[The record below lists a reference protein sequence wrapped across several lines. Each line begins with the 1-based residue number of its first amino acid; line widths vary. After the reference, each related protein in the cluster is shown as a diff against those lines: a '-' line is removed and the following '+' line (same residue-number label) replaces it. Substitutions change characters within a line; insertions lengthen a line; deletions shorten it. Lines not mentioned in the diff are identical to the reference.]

1 MNDNNLQQTL
11 LQQEVT
17 PPNNVWEKI
26 AVALD
31 EADKDAPLKN
41 RLLSTVVTPPSTA
54 WQEIDVL
61 LDDEEKAAALLTK
74 EIEVPFDM
82 WEKISLQMD
91 KEADAEIAA
100 KLVNAAVVPP
110 TVVWETV
117 QQELQQNEQA
127 KIIPLKSN
135 YKKIIRFAAAAAIT
149 GLLAWGAFSLLDNNN
164 RNAVVRDESTK
175 QASENKLPA
184 IVKEPATTAP
194 AEQPTASRLNV
205 RRRIKNELKQEQ
217 TVAKADVQEHSTS
230 NTISAQ
236 TIHHGKPKTA
246 TSENGFAENQ
256 YFVVLNDNGDLV
268 RVTKRINNMKC
279 MNTEDIP
286 VDAAAALNTRDCNN
300 QIKQWQEKMAMSTSL
315 ANASGIIDI
324 AELIKTTD
332 K

>member
-17 PPNNVWEKI
+17 PPNTVWEKI
-26 AVALD
+26 TVVLD
-31 EADKDAPLKN
+31 EADEDAPLRDK
-41 RLLSTVVTPPSTA
+41 LLLASLTPPPTA
-54 WQEIDVL
+54 WNEVELL
-61 LDDEEKAAALLTK
+61 LDDDKNSAQLLNKEVAAPADL
-74 EIEVPFDM
+74 
-82 WEKISLQMD
+82 WEKISQQLD
-91 KEADAEIAA
+91 READEKIAA
-100 KLVNAAVVPP
+100 KLIAADITAPAI
-110 TVVWETV
+110 VWDAV
-117 QQELQQNEQA
+117 QQELQKNEPA

-135 YKKIIRFAAAAAIT
+135 YKKIIQFAAAAAIT
-149 GLLAWGAFSLLDNNN
+149 GLLAWGAYTLLGNNN
-164 RNAVVRDESTK
+164 QDAVVKDEQK
-175 QASENKLPA
+175 PSENKLPA
-184 IVKEPATTAP
+184 VVKEPAVTT
-194 AEQPTASRLNV
+194 EQPSASRLTV
-205 RRRIKNELKQEQ
+205 RKRIKNELKQEQ
-217 TVAKADVQEHSTS
+217 SVAKVDMQEHSTS

-236 TIHHGKPKTA
+236 TIHHGKPKTG

-279 MNTEDIP
+279 VNADDIP

>member
-17 PPNNVWEKI
+17 PPNNIWEKI
-26 AVALD
+26 AVALN
-31 EADKDAPLKN
+31 EADEDAPLRNK
-41 RLLSTVVTPPSTA
+41 LLSAALTPPPTS
-54 WQEIDVL
+54 WNEVELL
-61 LDDEEKAAALLTK
+61 LDDEKNSAQLLNKEVAAPA
-74 EIEVPFDM
+74 DM
-82 WEKISLQMD
+82 WEKISQQLD
-91 KEADAEIAA
+91 KEADEKIATKLIAA
-100 KLVNAAVVPP
+100 NITAPAF
-110 TVVWETV
+110 VWDVV
-117 QQELQQNEQA
+117 QQELQQNEAA

-135 YKKIIRFAAAAAIT
+135 YKKIIQFAAAAAIT
-149 GLLAWGAFSLLDNNN
+149 GLLAWGAYSLMGNHNQYT
-164 RNAVVRDESTK
+164 VVKDEQKS
-175 QASENKLPA
+175 SENKLPA
-184 IVKEPATTAP
+184 VVKEPAVTI
-194 AEQPTASRLNV
+194 EQPTASRLTV
-205 RRRIKNELKQEQ
+205 RKRIKNELKQEQ
-217 TVAKADVQEHSTS
+217 SVAKADMQEHSTN

-236 TIHHGKPKTA
+236 TIHHGKPQTG

-279 MNTEDIP
+279 VNADDIP

>member
-17 PPNNVWEKI
+17 PPNDVWEKI
-26 AVALD
+26 AVVLD
-31 EADKDAPLKN
+31 EADEDAPIRNK
-41 RLLSTVVTPPSTA
+41 LLSADLTPPLTA
-54 WQEIDVL
+54 WNEVELL
-61 LDDEEKAAALLTK
+61 LDDDKNSAQLRNKEVAAPA
-74 EIEVPFDM
+74 DM
-82 WEKISLQMD
+82 WEKISQQLD
-91 KEADAEIAA
+91 READEKIAA
-100 KLVNAAVVPP
+100 KLIAADITAPAF
-110 TVVWETV
+110 VWDV
-117 QQELQQNEQA
+117 IQQELQQKEQA

-135 YKKIIRFAAAAAIT
+135 YKRIIQFAAAAAII
-149 GLLAWGAFSLLDNNN
+149 GLLAWGAYSLLSNNSQD
-164 RNAVVRDESTK
+164 AVVRNEPN
-175 QASENKLPA
+175 QQPPENKLPT
-184 IVKEPATTAP
+184 IVKEPAVTT
-194 AEQPTASRLNV
+194 EQPSASHLTV
-205 RRRIKNELKQEQ
+205 RKRIKNELKQEQ
-217 TVAKADVQEHSTS
+217 SVAKADMQEHSTS

-236 TIHHGKPKTA
+236 TIHHGKPKTG

-279 MNTEDIP
+279 INTEDIP